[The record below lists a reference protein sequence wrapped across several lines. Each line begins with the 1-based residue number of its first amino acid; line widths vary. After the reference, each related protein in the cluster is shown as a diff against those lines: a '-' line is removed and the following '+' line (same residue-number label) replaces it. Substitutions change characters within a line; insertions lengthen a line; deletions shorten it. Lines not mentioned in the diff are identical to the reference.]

1 MSQEV
6 FEQAL
11 ELGRKIAESEEFKEV
26 QRAES
31 AMLKDSEAQKLLM
44 EFQLLQQQ
52 QRQKQQSGISLTAED
67 IKQFEQIESKMLQN
81 PLIKSFSE
89 AQHKFQELLNAV
101 NETINKT
108 MLGKKDVAGSSCA
121 SGSCGG
127 SCGC

>member
-67 IKQFEQIESKMLQN
+67 IKQLEQIESKMLQN

-108 MLGKKDVAGSSCA
+108 MLSKRDAAGLGCA
-121 SGSCGG
+121 SGSCGR
-127 SCGC
+127 SCDC